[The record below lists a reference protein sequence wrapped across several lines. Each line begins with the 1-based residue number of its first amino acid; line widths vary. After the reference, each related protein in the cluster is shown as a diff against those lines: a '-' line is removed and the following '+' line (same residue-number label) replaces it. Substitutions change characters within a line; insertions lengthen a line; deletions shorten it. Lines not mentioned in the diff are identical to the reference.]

1 MESSSFATILFFP
14 FCSLRITEKSTV
26 KIRIHVERISVLI
39 ERNVSRRINVI
50 VAKRC
55 IIFIKFLLTLF
66 LVNVKFIIS
75 IFIPIIFRSYL
86 VKDISI
92 NFVFNC
98 IVRMKR
104 VTDDLIQRA
113 DFKWLSI
120 GWHRFQKSDETYI
133 RSNGAVESKLTFSL
147 FSLGAVVPA
156 TVTRTRFLPGI
167 KPATLN

>member
-1 MESSSFATILFFP
+1 MESSSFATVLFFP
-14 FCSLRITEKSTV
+14 FCSLRITEESTV

-50 VAKRC
+50 VVKRC

-66 LVNVKFIIS
+66 HVNVKFIIS

-86 VKDISI
+86 VKDIQI
-92 NFVFNC
+92 NFVFSC

-104 VTDDLIQRA
+104 VTDDLIQRT
-113 DFKWLSI
+113 DFK
-120 GWHRFQKSDETYI
+120 WHRFQRSDETYI
-133 RSNGAVESKLTFSL
+133 QSNGAIESKLTFSL